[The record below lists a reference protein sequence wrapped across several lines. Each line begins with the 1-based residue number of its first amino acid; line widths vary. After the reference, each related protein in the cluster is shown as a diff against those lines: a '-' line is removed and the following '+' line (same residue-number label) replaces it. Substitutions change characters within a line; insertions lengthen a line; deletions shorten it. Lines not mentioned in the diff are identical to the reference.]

1 MGRFVVLAES
11 SWAGSFPPRDFMA
24 GIVHLRIV
32 IAVFLVGGIATLMP
46 YALSLFSEDVKPS
59 PFGWVGGL
67 SSIALAI
74 WLSRGSNIARA
85 LLILFSCLGLA
96 FYGYLALMVGS
107 RSWTTAAFVG
117 VFALISAYCLWALAF
132 SQDVRA
138 ELTRRRGHEP
148 G

>member
-1 MGRFVVLAES
+1 LQQQAEPERAFVRL
-11 SWAGSFPPRDFMA
+11 GDFMA

-32 IAVFLVGGIATLMP
+32 IALFLVGGISALMP
-46 YALSLFSEDVKPS
+46 YALSLFSEDVKPF

-67 SSIALAI
+67 SSIALAL
-74 WLSRGSNIARA
+74 WLLRGSNIART
-85 LLILFSCLGLA
+85 LLIIFSCLGLA

-117 VFALISAYCLWALAF
+117 VFALISAYCLWALA
-132 SQDVRA
+132 SGLLARCACRA
-138 ELTRRRGHEP
+138 RPPRGYEP

>member
-1 MGRFVVLAES
+1 
-11 SWAGSFPPRDFMA
+11 MA
-24 GIVHLRIV
+24 GIVHVRIV
-32 IAVFLVGGIATLMP
+32 IAFFLVGGIAALM
-46 YALSLFSEDVKPS
+46 ALSLLSEDVKPF

-67 SSIALAI
+67 SSIALAL

-107 RSWTTAAFVG
+107 RSWTTAAFLG

-138 ELTRRRGHEP
+138 ELARRGGTNLDEDEL
-148 G
+148 GKKRD

>member
-1 MGRFVVLAES
+1 
-11 SWAGSFPPRDFMA
+11 MA

-32 IAVFLVGGIATLMP
+32 IAVFLVGGIAALIP
-46 YALSLFSEDVKPS
+46 YALSLLSEDVKPF

-67 SSIALAI
+67 SSIALAL

-96 FYGYLALMVGS
+96 FYGYLALIVGS
-107 RSWTTAAFVG
+107 RSWTTAAFIG

-132 SQDVRA
+132 SQEVRA
-138 ELTRRRGHEP
+138 ELTRRGDTNLDEEMDKRPELYNELGKKRD
-148 G
+148 

>member
-1 MGRFVVLAES
+1 
-11 SWAGSFPPRDFMA
+11 
-24 GIVHLRIV
+24 
-32 IAVFLVGGIATLMP
+32 MP
-46 YALSLFSEDVKPS
+46 YALSLFSKDVQPY

-67 SSIALAI
+67 SSIALAL
-74 WLSRGSNIARA
+74 WLLRGSNVART
-85 LLILFSCLGLA
+85 LLIIFSCLGLV

-138 ELTRRRGHEP
+138 ELTRRGGHEP